1 MVSTSF
7 LPRPPPSSLSTRP
20 LLLMSHPHPYQAS
33 LLRQIVA
40 GPRARHAEAG
50 LDLCYVTDNI
60 IATSGPSGTY
70 PQRAYRN
77 PLDSLVKFLDAKHGQ
92 DWAIWE
98 FRAEGTG
105 YPDSEVYN
113 RVYHYPFPDHHPPPF
128 ALIPNIMASMR
139 NWLHEKEGRVVVV
152 HCKAGKGRSGTASC
166 SYLISEEGWPV
177 QQALQRFTERRMR
190 PNMGKGVSIPSQLRW
205 IDYVDRWAKHGKLY
219 VERQVEI
226 LEVHCWG
233 LRDGVKIQVEGFV
246 EDGKLIK
253 NFHTFTRDEREIV
266 RGEVK
271 TTGMAQAVQE
281 VMYKNGFGPSQKT
294 ASTTDSKGGATS
306 IHETQ
311 GNVDGAT
318 VSRRA
323 SQESLPTGTGDVVF
337 RPAKRVVL
345 PTNDINIDI
354 ERRNKAAFDLTMV
367 TAVAHVWFNTFFEGN
382 GPEQQGNVDKSGIFE
397 IDWEAMDGIKGSSRK
412 GTQAFERIAI
422 VWRALT
428 AEEGRP
434 GIVITE
440 PKEGE
445 PVQQAAPADWRG
457 AKGVEPSEDKDLG
470 VRSASPPNEPPH
482 SSRANSIRSENKKNA
497 TTVKAPGRRDSGDSD
512 TKHVRSHGPNGEDIL
527 LSSPRASVEASES
540 GGRPATCEAATTMS
554 SNLDGTRGIAGL
566 AQKSESHNSNE
577 SGSGV
582 VHGLKYHVSG
592 AASTGELPDGR
603 PESEMKNAKEHGLG
617 HMHMGR
623 KKSSS

>member
-1 MVSTSF
+1 M
-7 LPRPPPSSLSTRP
+7 
-20 LLLMSHPHPYQAS
+20 AS
-33 LLRQIVA
+33 LLRQLVA

-77 PLDSLVKFLDAKHGQ
+77 PLDALVKFLDAKHGD

-139 NWLHEKEGRVVVV
+139 NWLHEKKGRVVVV

-166 SYLISEEGWPV
+166 SYLISEEGWSV
-177 QQALQRFTERRMR
+177 HKALNRFTERRMR

-233 LRDGVKIQVEGFV
+233 LRDGVKIHVEGFV

-253 NFHTFTRDEREIV
+253 NFHTFTRDEREVV

-281 VMYKNGFGPSQKT
+281 VMYKNGFGPSVK
-294 ASTTDSKGGATS
+294 ASDASKNGSTPSLQQQSTGDGNGDGATS
-306 IHETQ
+306 EPRPS
-311 GNVDGAT
+311 
-318 VSRRA
+318 SRA
-323 SQESLPTGTGDVVF
+323 SLPTGTGDVVF
-337 RPAKRVVL
+337 RPSNRVVL
-345 PTNDINIDI
+345 PTNDVNIDV

-367 TAVAHVWFNTFFEGN
+367 TAVAHVWFNTYFEGN
-382 GPEQQGNVDKSGIFE
+382 GPEQHGNVDQSGVFE
-397 IDWEAMDGIKGSSRK
+397 ISWEAMDGIKGSSRK
-412 GTQAFERIAI
+412 GTQAFERIAV
-422 VWRALT
+422 VWRALS
-428 AEEGRP
+428 ADDGRP
-434 GIVITE
+434 GVVITE

-445 PVQQAAPADWRG
+445 PVQQATPADWRG
-457 AKGVEPSEDKDLG
+457 AQGVEPSEGKDLG
-470 VRSASPPNEPPH
+470 VRKASPVH
-482 SSRANSIRSENKKNA
+482 AQSDISRASSVRSENKKEP
-497 TTVKAPGRRDSGDSD
+497 TILDAPGKRDSGESD
-512 TKHVRSHGPNGEDIL
+512 TKRVQPHGPNGEHL
-527 LSSPRASVEASES
+527 LLLDPNGSAISGTSAETNGSGPAGAAAAAAAAAYNSTLPGHAEGSGSTASDSSSLDQRGGPHQS
-540 GGRPATCEAATTMS
+540 GGHIE
-554 SNLDGTRGIAGL
+554 GIV
-566 AQKSESHNSNE
+566 QD
-577 SGSGV
+577 V
-582 VHGLKYHVSG
+582 KYHVS
-592 AASTGELPDGR
+592 AAAKTSELPDGK
-603 PESEMKNAKEHGLG
+603 PESELHNVKEHALG
-617 HMHMGR
+617 HMRLG
-623 KKSSS
+623 KQKTSS

>member
-1 MVSTSF
+1 
-7 LPRPPPSSLSTRP
+7 
-20 LLLMSHPHPYQAS
+20 
-33 LLRQIVA
+33 
-40 GPRARHAEAG
+40 
-50 LDLCYVTDNI
+50 
-60 IATSGPSGTY
+60 
-70 PQRAYRN
+70 
-77 PLDSLVKFLDAKHGQ
+77 
-92 DWAIWE
+92 
-98 FRAEGTG
+98 
-105 YPDSEVYN
+105 
-113 RVYHYPFPDHHPPPF
+113 
-128 ALIPNIMASMR
+128 MASMR

-177 QQALQRFTERRMR
+177 QKALDRFTERRMR

-205 IDYVDRWAKHGKLY
+205 IGYVDRWAQNGKLY

-294 ASTTDSKGGATS
+294 ATTTDSKNAS
-306 IHETQ
+306 SSSLENQ
-311 GNVDGAT
+311 GNVDGAA

-337 RPAKRVVL
+337 RPSKRVVL
-345 PTNDINIDI
+345 PTNDINIDV

-382 GPEQQGNVDKSGIFE
+382 GPEQDGNVDQSGIFE
-397 IDWEAMDGIKGSSRK
+397 IEWEAMDGIKGSSRK

-422 VWRALT
+422 VWRALS

-434 GIVITE
+434 GIIITE

-445 PVQQAAPADWRG
+445 PVQQATPADWRG
-457 AKGVEPSEDKDLG
+457 TKGVEPSEDKDLG
-470 VRSASPPNEPPH
+470 VRTASPPADV
-482 SSRANSIRSENKKNA
+482 SRANSVKSENKQNP
-497 TTVKAPGRRDSGDSD
+497 TIIKAPGRRDSGDSD
-512 TKHVRSHGPNGEDIL
+512 TKQVRSHGPNGEDVL
-527 LSSPRASVEASES
+527 LSSPRASGEA
-540 GGRPATCEAATTMS
+540 
-554 SNLDGTRGIAGL
+554 
-566 AQKSESHNSNE
+566 
-577 SGSGV
+577 SGSGPATIASNATLPGHTDGLGSTGAGPSPQTQDTESRKDESRGHGIV
-582 VHGLKYHVSG
+582 QGLKYHVSG
-592 AASTGELPDGR
+592 AASTSELPGGK
-603 PESEMKNAKEHGLG
+603 PEGEMKTAKEHALG
-617 HMHMGR
+617 HLHLG
-623 KKSSS
+623 KDKSSS

>member
-1 MVSTSF
+1 M
-7 LPRPPPSSLSTRP
+7 
-20 LLLMSHPHPYQAS
+20 AS
-33 LLRQIVA
+33 ILRQIVA

-77 PLDSLVKFLDAKHGQ
+77 PLDSLVKFLDSKHGE

-139 NWLHEKEGRVVVV
+139 NWLKAKEGRVVVV

-166 SYLISEEGWPV
+166 SYLMSEEGWPMEK
-177 QQALQRFTERRMR
+177 ALQRFTERRMR
-190 PNMGKGVSIPSQLRW
+190 PGMGYKGVSIPSQLRW
-205 IDYVDRWAKHGKLY
+205 LTYVDRWAKHGKLY

-253 NFHTFTRDEREIV
+253 NFHTFTKEEREIV

-281 VMYKNGFGPSQKT
+281 VMYKNGLGGSSGKAHAQPDGSKSNSKEGSTNNSKNASRSSLEVPRNADGTTTSQ
-294 ASTTDSKGGATS
+294 ASSK
-306 IHETQ
+306 
-311 GNVDGAT
+311 
-318 VSRRA
+318 
-323 SQESLPTGTGDVVF
+323 ESLLPGTGDVVF
-337 RPAKRVVL
+337 RPSKRVVL
-345 PTNDINIDI
+345 PTNDVNIDV

-382 GPEQQGNVDKSGIFE
+382 GAEKNGTADESGVFQ
-397 IDWEAMDGIKGSSRK
+397 IDWDAMDGIKGSSRK
-412 GTQAFERIAI
+412 GTQAFERIAV
-422 VWRALT
+422 VWRALN

-434 GIVITE
+434 GVVITE

-445 PVQQAAPADWRG
+445 EVLQTGPTDWKG
-457 AKGVEPSEDKDLG
+457 IKGVEPSEGKDLG
-470 VRSASPPNEPPH
+470 LRSSSPDD
-482 SSRANSIRSENKKNA
+482 SELDVSQTDAIKNA
-497 TTVKAPGRRDSGDSD
+497 NEQSKTTLPVPGRRNSNESDDSD
-512 TKHVRSHGPNGEDIL
+512 TKDVRSHGPNGEEVLQYPMPTRRSIEAGEKRHE
-527 LSSPRASVEASES
+527 SSETSSQPTLPSQRDGASAEISRPSSRASH
-540 GGRPATCEAATTMS
+540 R
-554 SNLDGTRGIAGL
+554 GTRHVGKLID
-566 AQKSESHNSNE
+566 N
-577 SGSGV
+577 V
-582 VHGLKYHVSG
+582 KYHVSG
-592 AASTGELPDGR
+592 AASTGELPDGK
-603 PESEMKNAKEHGLG
+603 PENEMKNAKEHQLG
-617 HMHMGR
+617 HVG
-623 KKSSS
+623 KSKTSS

>member
-1 MVSTSF
+1 M
-7 LPRPPPSSLSTRP
+7 
-20 LLLMSHPHPYQAS
+20 AS
-33 LLRQIVA
+33 LLRQLVA
-40 GPRARHAEAG
+40 GPRARHPEAG

-77 PLDSLVKFLDAKHGQ
+77 PLDSLVKFLDSKHG
-92 DWAIWE
+92 DNWAIWE

-139 NWLHEKEGRVVVV
+139 NWLHEKKGRVVVV

-177 QQALQRFTERRMR
+177 QKALDRFTERRMR

-205 IDYVDRWAKHGKLY
+205 IGYVDRWAKHGKIY
-219 VERQVEI
+219 VERQVEV

-233 LRDGVKIQVEGFV
+233 LRDGVKIQIEGFV

-281 VMYKNGFGPSQKT
+281 VMYKNGFGPSKNSEGSKNSST
-294 ASTTDSKGGATS
+294 ASLGQQNDK
-306 IHETQ
+306 
-311 GNVDGAT
+311 DGAPVERK
-318 VSRRA
+318 VSR
-323 SQESLPTGTGDVVF
+323 ESLPFGTGDVVF
-337 RPAKRVVL
+337 RPSKRVVL
-345 PTNDINIDI
+345 PTNDINIDV

-367 TAVAHVWFNTFFEGN
+367 TAVAHVWFNTYFEGN
-382 GPEQQGNVDKSGIFE
+382 GPEQNGNADESGMFE
-397 IDWEAMDGIKGSSRK
+397 IDWDAMDGIKGSSRK
-412 GTQAFERIAI
+412 GTQAFERIAV
-422 VWRALT
+422 VWRALS

-434 GIVITE
+434 GVLITE

-445 PVQQAAPADWRG
+445 PVRQAQPADWRG
-457 AKGVEPSEDKDLG
+457 AQGVEPSEGKDLG
-470 VRSASPPNEPPH
+470 VRRASPTNTQTDV
-482 SSRANSIRSENKKNA
+482 SRASSVRSENKKNA
-497 TTVKAPGRRDSGDSD
+497 TLVSAPGGRNSEDSGESD
-512 TKHVRSHGPNGEDIL
+512 TKDVRAHGPNGEQIVTE
-527 LSSPRASVEASES
+527 PSES
-540 GGRPATCEAATTMS
+540 TTDAANESKRTDES
-554 SNLDGTRGIAGL
+554 GEQQDRGIVGEVARDI
-566 AQKSESHNSNE
+566 
-577 SGSGV
+577 
-582 VHGLKYHVSG
+582 KYHVSG
-592 AASTGELPDGR
+592 AASTSELPDGK
-603 PESEMKNAKEHGLG
+603 PESEMKDAKEHALG
-617 HMHMGR
+617 HLHIG
-623 KKSSS
+623 KKKTSS

>member
-1 MVSTSF
+1 M
-7 LPRPPPSSLSTRP
+7 LCHRQQYLAPRVPPARRSLTRP
-20 LLLMSHPHPYQAS
+20 A
-33 LLRQIVA
+33 V
-40 GPRARHAEAG
+40 
-50 LDLCYVTDNI
+50 

-77 PLDSLVKFLDAKHGQ
+77 PLDALVKFLDAKHGD

-139 NWLHEKEGRVVVV
+139 NWLHEKDGRVVVV

-177 QQALQRFTERRMR
+177 HKALSRFTERRMR

-205 IDYVDRWAKHGKLY
+205 IGYVDRWAKHGKLY

-253 NFHTFTRDEREIV
+253 KFHTFTKDEIEVV

-281 VMYKNGFGPSQKT
+281 VMYKNGFGPSTSKKDLHT
-294 ASTTDSKGGATS
+294 PHHDPDSPGPSAADPPEHLDGAATS
-306 IHETQ
+306 
-311 GNVDGAT
+311 AK
-318 VSRRA
+318 A
-323 SQESLPTGTGDVVF
+323 SQESLPLGTGDVVF
-337 RPAKRVVL
+337 RPRTRVVL
-345 PTNDINIDI
+345 PTNDINIDV

-367 TAVAHVWFNTFFEGN
+367 TAVAHVWFNAYFESN
-382 GPEQQGNVDKSGIFE
+382 GPEQNGNADESGIFE
-397 IDWEAMDGIKGSSRK
+397 IEWEAMDGIKGSSRK
-412 GTQAFERIAI
+412 GTQAFERIAV
-422 VWRALT
+422 VWRALN
-428 AEEGRP
+428 ADEGRP
-434 GIVITE
+434 GIIITE
-440 PKEGE
+440 PKAGE
-445 PVQQAAPADWRG
+445 EVQQSGPADWRG

-470 VRSASPPNEPPH
+470 VRTGSPTD
-482 SSRANSIRSENKKNA
+482 SQADISRASSVRSQNKKNE
-497 TTVKAPGRRDSGDSD
+497 TIVTAPKRRDSNDSDDSD
-512 TKHVRSHGPNGEDIL
+512 TKDVRPHGPNGEEVL
-527 LSSPRASVEASES
+527 KLPSPWTNAEASGNGPAAPAPGPTLPSHAEASSSPESDSRPQDQIAVSHES
-540 GGRPATCEAATTMS
+540 GGHAA
-554 SNLDGTRGIAGL
+554 GIVQDL
-566 AQKSESHNSNE
+566 R
-577 SGSGV
+577 
-582 VHGLKYHVSG
+582 YHISG
-592 AASTGELPDGR
+592 AVSTSELPDGR
-603 PESEMKNAKEHGLG
+603 PESEMKNAKEHALG
-617 HMHMGR
+617 HLHMG
-623 KKSSS
+623 KKKTTS